1 MKKSLL
7 SLAVIAALGA
17 NAQTPTVHNEKMD
30 GVTPCFLSW
39 TPAGAFQGSA
49 GHDFTN
55 MTWNSS
61 DGDGVMEFAA
71 TTHAASHGPLYYTLS
86 SGDDL
91 SCDPA
96 KGAVDVSDSK
106 AYVEVRMKAST
117 PMAINLYIQ
126 EGNAPS
132 WDYSKFSESNVKM
145 ELTTSYQVFKLENL
159 STANLAATGTVDL
172 TNIGAVIFELGKTN
186 DTDFDQVSGATVSV
200 DYIFL
205 GYDVSVNENVV
216 NALNVYPNPATDQL
230 NVAFDAT
237 SVSTVE
243 LTDLTG
249 KVIATQIAKVGA
261 NTVSFE
267 TSNVNAGVYFVNI
280 KNATGNVTQKVII
293 K

>member
-7 SLAVIAALGA
+7 LLAAVAAFGA
-17 NAQTPTVHNEKMD
+17 KAQNPTWLAENMD

-39 TPAGAFQGSA
+39 SPAGAFQGSA

-61 DGDGVMEFAA
+61 DGDGSMEFSA
-71 TTHAASHGPLYYTLS
+71 TTHASSHGPLYYTLS
-86 SGDDL
+86 DGDDL
-91 SCDPA
+91 ACNA
-96 KGAVDVSDSK
+96 AAGLVDVSGSD
-106 AYVEVRMKAST
+106 AYVSVRIKAST
-117 PMAINLYIQ
+117 PMAINFYIQ
-126 EGNAPS
+126 EGNAAS
-132 WDYSKFSESNVKM
+132 WDYSKFSLSNVKM
-145 ELTTSYQVFKLENL
+145 DLTTSYQVFTL
-159 STANLAATGTVDL
+159 SNIEASNLAETGTIDL
-172 TNIGAVIFELGKTN
+172 TSIGGVAFELGKTD
-186 DTDFDQVSGATVSV
+186 DTNYDQVTGATVSV
-200 DYIFL
+200 DYIRL
-205 GYDVSVNENVV
+205 GYDVSTNDVVV

-249 KVIATQIAKVGA
+249 KVVASQIAKVGA

-267 TSNVNAGVYFVNI
+267 TANVNAGVYFVNI
-280 KNATGNVTQKVII
+280 KNATGNVTEKVII